1 MVHTQVQG
9 TSWQPAGC
17 LRPGKDTSRIRETH
31 VSGVRRLKAGPRG
44 EPSHGRRR
52 VHGWRNLKVW
62 IQSLRSYT
70 GSTQGH
76 SSWTGSSG
84 ACSSWTGSRM
94 IHSLRS
100 SNRAYSNCTGSS
112 HRSHSPPWNPHR
124 SHSPPWNPHRSHR
137 PPWNPHRRHSPPWSP
152 HKSHSPPWNPH
163 RSHSPPWNPHRS
175 HRPPWN
181 PHRRHSP
188 PWSPHKSHSPPWS
201 PHRSHSW
208 GRNRLAPRSTRA
220 CSSRQAHNSWSHIP
234 HSWSRS
240 PHSQSHSP
248 HSQSHSPHS
257 RSHSPHS
264 RSHSPHSRSH
274 SLRSSHSSPWFWW
287 IEGGAGMT
295 AEGAEPT
302 FLKEDVQMTNE
313 SLKKFSASFIIK
325 DTQVKTTTRC
335 PLIPQNGH
343 DQKGKNKSCRGSE
356 ERELACC

>member
-62 IQSLRSYT
+62 VQSLRSYT

-152 HKSHSPPWNPH
+152 HKSHSPPW
-163 RSHSPPWNPHRS
+163 
-175 HRPPWN
+175 
-181 PHRRHSP
+181 
-188 PWSPHKSHSPPWS
+188 S

-240 PHSQSHSP
+240 PHSQ
-248 HSQSHSPHS
+248 
-257 RSHSPHS
+257 SHSPHS

>member
-62 IQSLRSYT
+62 VQSLRSYT

-152 HKSHSPPWNPH
+152 HKSHSPPW
-163 RSHSPPWNPHRS
+163 
-175 HRPPWN
+175 
-181 PHRRHSP
+181 
-188 PWSPHKSHSPPWS
+188 S

-248 HSQSHSPHS
+248 HS
-257 RSHSPHS
+257 

-287 IEGGAGMT
+287 IEGGAGRGAGMT

>member
-152 HKSHSPPWNPH
+152 HKSHSPPW
-163 RSHSPPWNPHRS
+163 
-175 HRPPWN
+175 
-181 PHRRHSP
+181 
-188 PWSPHKSHSPPWS
+188 S

-240 PHSQSHSP
+240 PHS
-248 HSQSHSPHS
+248 
-257 RSHSPHS
+257 

-287 IEGGAGMT
+287 IEGGAGRGAGMT